1 MSSLY
6 EESFIAFDQNLTSLH
21 PIWNPVPYLWLP
33 MSYICIALTLY
44 CCINTLMSFYFFP
57 PVWKLT
63 FMFATELMHTQHRSR
78 QLNSYQPIRSTVHAH
93 TSKINAMSNHNRVT
107 VISCLPKRFNHIYKW
122 RQQETKDMKEHQL
135 TTQQHVAWSTQLS
148 KEREWKKVATE
159 NRVNINRIDVSIC
172 AGSRTKQDKKL
183 GKKAKITWKVLGSVR
198 NNNENSITN

>member
-44 CCINTLMSFYFFP
+44 CCKNTLLSFYFFP
-57 PVWKLT
+57 PVWKII
-63 FMFATELMHTQHRSR
+63 FMFATEFKHTQHRSR
-78 QLNSYQPIRSTVHAH
+78 QLNSYQAIRSTVHAH

-148 KEREWKKVATE
+148 KEREWRKRLRLKTDSTLIVLM
-159 NRVNINRIDVSIC
+159 
-172 AGSRTKQDKKL
+172 SRYAQVHEESKTKNWEKWPKSREKYWVRF
-183 GKKAKITWKVLGSVR
+183 GTTTKIA
-198 NNNENSITN
+198 